1 MNAQILLILKK
12 DLVYDNTL
20 FESRFSQ
27 LVEV

>member
-12 DLVYDNTL
+12 DLLYDNTL
-20 FESRFSQ
+20 FEGRFSQ